1 MNPTAITLKAEL
13 QQNLNDLGFTE
24 LTPVQQASLPL
35 ILANRDLIA
44 QAQTGSGKTAAFA
57 LGMLQLLDVKRFRIQ
72 SLVLCPTRELAD
84 QVATEIRK
92 LGRAIH
98 NIKVLTLCGGV
109 PFGPQLG
116 SLEHGAHIIVGTP
129 GRIEEHLQKG
139 SLQLQDLNLLVL
151 DEADRMLEM
160 GFAPSLDAI
169 VQQTPKNRQTLLFSA
184 TFPQGVQ
191 QLTGV
196 AMRPQYATVDCVG
209 KEVSTNHQVGARG
222 LCCCC
227 VRWVGA
233 CGVAV
238 WASRCPP
245 SIMCAGG
252 KAGMVLLLPAA

>member
-1 MNPTAITLKAEL
+1 M
-13 QQNLNDLGFTE
+13 
-24 LTPVQQASLPL
+24 
-35 ILANRDLIA
+35 
-44 QAQTGSGKTAAFA
+44 
-57 LGMLQLLDVKRFRIQ
+57 
-72 SLVLCPTRELAD
+72 
-84 QVATEIRK
+84 
-92 LGRAIH
+92 
-98 NIKVLTLCGGV
+98 
-109 PFGPQLG
+109 
-116 SLEHGAHIIVGTP
+116 
-129 GRIEEHLQKG
+129 
-139 SLQLQDLNLLVL
+139 
-151 DEADRMLEM
+151 DEADNLLDM
-160 GFAPSLDAI
+160 GFRPQIDRILRRLP
-169 VQQTPKNRQTLLFSA
+169 PKGSRQTLLFSA